1 LSFDCKHKKTCSRC
15 VPPLS
20 RRTYFID
27 KTCKKHVPYPQAQCD
42 SCMAPTITIQ
52 KQIYAHVT
60 KVKIQ
65 TLAVLKLVETKLFG
79 ILLGN

>member
-1 LSFDCKHKKTCSRC
+1 
-15 VPPLS
+15 
-20 RRTYFID
+20 
-27 KTCKKHVPYPQAQCD
+27 
-42 SCMAPTITIQ
+42 MAPTITIQ